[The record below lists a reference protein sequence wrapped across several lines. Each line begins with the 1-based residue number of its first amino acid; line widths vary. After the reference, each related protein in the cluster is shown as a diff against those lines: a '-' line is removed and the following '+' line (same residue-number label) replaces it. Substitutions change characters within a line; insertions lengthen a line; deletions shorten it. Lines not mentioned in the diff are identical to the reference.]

1 MALSRR
7 DFIATACAA
16 AALFA
21 VGGTAYAAGSG
32 EGSIVRPPGGQDE
45 DRFLSLCL
53 RCDRCR
59 SICPQGSISIA
70 AFENGLE
77 GMRTPKMDFKKGIC
91 DFCGKCIS
99 VCPTKALQTFDPD
112 AQKLGIAHVVEES
125 CVAWKSPGSCSK
137 CKDACPYA
145 AVSIQGGVP
154 VVDTSRC
161 NGCGRCENACP
172 ALALTSSKSVEKRG
186 IVVEPQAAA

>member
-21 VGGTAYAAGSG
+21 IGGTAYASGSG
-32 EGSIVRPPGGQDE
+32 EGTVVRPPGGQDV

-59 SICPQGSISIA
+59 SVCPQGSISIA
-70 AFENGLE
+70 AFEDGFE

-91 DFCGKCIS
+91 DFCGKC
-99 VCPTKALQTFDPD
+99 VAACPTRALRDFDPD
-112 AQKLGIAHVVEES
+112 SQKLGQARVVEES

-137 CKDACPYA
+137 CKDACLYG
-145 AVSIQGGVP
+145 AVSTQGGVP
-154 VVDTSRC
+154 VVDTSKC

-186 IVVEPQAAA
+186 IVVEPASAA